1 MITQE
6 LTPPREETAVLRMSY
21 EEFLAWA
28 GEDTHAEW
36 VEGEVIEFMP
46 AKKSHQEVMGFLL
59 ELLGFFVRLF
69 DSGII
74 LSPPFAMKL
83 SKSSREPDLLF
94 VAKKHVTRLTDNYLD
109 GPADLVIEIV
119 SDDSVHRDRRQ
130 KFNEYRAEGV
140 PEYWIID
147 PRPGKL
153 RADFYHLDEK
163 GHYDLFATEDDER
176 VASQVLEG
184 FWLRPSWLWQA
195 GELDPFLTF
204 CEIRGL
210 SPEKAQEIQQLLR
223 SGG

>member
-1 MITQE
+1 MITQDLISPKE
-6 LTPPREETAVLRMSY
+6 KAGSLHMSY

-36 VEGEVIEFMP
+36 VDGEVIEFIP
-46 AKKSHQEVMGFLL
+46 AKPVHQITLKFLSD
-59 ELLGFFVRLF
+59 LLSMFAGLF
-69 DSGII
+69 DLGVVLVAPLEMR
-74 LSPPFAMKL
+74 LSHA
-83 SKSSREPDLLF
+83 SREPDIIF
-94 VAKKHVTRLTDNYLD
+94 VSKKNLSRLTKDRFE
-109 GPADLVIEIV
+109 GPADLVIEVV

-130 KFNEYRAEGV
+130 KFKEYRAEGV

-153 RADFYHLDEK
+153 RADFYSLDDD
-163 GHYDLFATEDDER
+163 GNYDLFATEEDEKVESR
-176 VASQVLEG
+176 MVQG

-195 GELDPFLTF
+195 GELDPFLAF

-210 SPEKAQEIQQLLR
+210 SPEKAQEIQQLLH

>member
-1 MITQE
+1 
-6 LTPPREETAVLRMSY
+6 MSY

-36 VEGEVIEFMP
+36 VDGEVIEFMP
-46 AKKSHQEVMGFLL
+46 AKPIHQITLKFLSDLLSMFAGLFNLGVILVARL
-59 ELLGFFVRLF
+59 E
-69 DSGII
+69 
-74 LSPPFAMKL
+74 MKL
-83 SKSSREPDLLF
+83 SHASREPDIIF
-94 VAKKHVTRLTDNYLD
+94 VSKKNLIQLTKDRLE
-109 GPADLVIEIV
+109 GPADLVIEVV

-130 KFNEYRAEGV
+130 KFNEYREEGV

-163 GHYDLFATEDDER
+163 GHYDLFATEDDEK

-195 GELDPFLTF
+195 GELDPFLAF